1 MRGERLKGVRR
12 GITALNRRSAAPRH
26 SEIPSMGGDLHDLVA
41 WRQAAA
47 LAREA
52 IGAARRIRGVGAAT
66 ASDQLAR
73 AAESIPANIAEAYGR
88 GLGKD
93 GARFLRIARGSATEL
108 ESHLWIA
115 GETGRLPVAVAA
127 KLMRDTRTVRAL
139 LRGLILASARTAS
152 RS

>member
-1 MRGERLKGVRR
+1 MIGSGPDGPEIEIRLV
-12 GITALNRRSAAPRH
+12 
-26 SEIPSMGGDLHDLVA
+26 GGDLGDLIA
-41 WRQAAA
+41 WRRAAL

-52 IGAARRIRGVGAAT
+52 IEATRRMHGVGAPA
-66 ASDQLAR
+66 AADQLVR

-115 GETGRLPVAVAA
+115 GETRRLPIDVVAR
-127 KLMRDTRTVRAL
+127 LMRDTRQVRAL
-139 LRGLILASARTAS
+139 LRGLIQSGARCAP
-152 RS
+152 RG

>member
-1 MRGERLKGVRR
+1 MRGERSECVRR
-12 GITALNRRSAAPRH
+12 GSAAAIRSLAVQSPADLRR
-26 SEIPSMGGDLHDLVA
+26 MGGDLHDLVA

-47 LAREA
+47 LARET
-52 IGAARRIRGVGAAT
+52 IVAARGIRGVGAVA
-66 ASDQLAR
+66 ASDQLVR

-115 GETGRLPVAVAA
+115 GESHRLPVAVAA
-127 KLMRDTRTVRAL
+127 RLMRETRTVRAL
-139 LRGLILASARTAS
+139 LRGLIQASGWSAARG
-152 RS
+152 